1 MRHHDSK
8 LADVMMLPMRT
19 TVTLDEDVAA
29 KLKQVARE
37 RGVSFKAVLNDVIR
51 AGLSDSALPRKPFK
65 MKTAPLGARFNI
77 DKALTIAG
85 EMEDEEIIRKME
97 LGK

>member
-1 MRHHDSK
+1 MMRN
-8 LADVMMLPMRT
+8 MRT
-19 TVTLDEDVAA
+19 TVTLDADVEA
-29 KLKQVARE
+29 KLRAVMRE
-37 RGVSFKAVLNDVIR
+37 RGVSFKVAINDAVRV
-51 AGLSDSALPRKPFK
+51 GLGASAPPAKRFR

-85 EMEDEEIIRKME
+85 ELEDEEILRKRE

>member
-1 MRHHDSK
+1 
-8 LADVMMLPMRT
+8 MMLRVRT

-29 KLKQVARE
+29 KLKQAARE
-37 RGVSFKAVLNDVIR
+37 RGVSFKAAINDAIR
-51 AGLSDSALPRKPFK
+51 AGLSDSVPARKPFK

-77 DKALTIAG
+77 DKALTMAG

-97 LGK
+97 MGK

>member
-1 MRHHDSK
+1 
-8 LADVMMLPMRT
+8 MMLDMRT
-19 TVTLDEDVAA
+19 TVTLDPDVEA
-29 KLKQVARE
+29 KLRAAMRE
-37 RGVSFKAVLNDVIR
+37 RGISFKVAINEAIR
-51 AGLSDSALPRKPFK
+51 AGLSEPRVAPKPFK

-97 LGK
+97 MGK

>member
-1 MRHHDSK
+1 
-8 LADVMMLPMRT
+8 MMPQMRT
-19 TVTLDEDVAA
+19 TVTLDPDVEA
-29 KLKQVARE
+29 KLRAVMRE
-37 RGVSFKAVLNDVIR
+37 RGISFKAAINDAIR
-51 AGLSDSALPRKPFK
+51 VGLSEPSPRRKPFK